1 MQNTQKQSFADNNSK
16 HYSEVNGIVAHGSG
30 DCEMLQNE
38 ISLIHEIAHSD
49 SLEEVLNVILNALHK
64 RYGFN
69 MSAGQIVDEEKNVLK
84 FLTFYTKDEVS
95 DDIRK
100 KVSVD
105 IPLNPKLSVSAAVA
119 LSKRW
124 IYANSDAIQSLNDI
138 PAVDRNSLE
147 LLNIKENLILP
158 IIDGNKTIAVIHLGA
173 IGKQLNLTKKTCEEI
188 YHFIGSLAPNF
199 LIVKNKFE
207 QEHIKQ
213 EQQETL
219 NIIHRISRTIKLDEI
234 IEILGEEIE
243 KIEGVDGFSIN
254 LLDKNKK
261 HLTCNKVSLPGK
273 FKAIEKT
280 FQHFN
285 YMLGITDENTPVIQE
300 KKIVSINSQNIE
312 KFSESARSRFKAWK
326 MHNMVNIP
334 LTNMEDVNAE
344 VLGAIMLFN
353 DSEALSRKS
362 IDTLCKKLSMFFD
375 PIENAIKYSEL
386 KQNEKIVES
395 GIAERAQ
402 FLNFVNEV
410 NNLNSVDK
418 IYEKI
423 SDEFLNRYPFDMVVI
438 LVEKDGLLHGVS
450 SYAKEEE
457 YKDKAR
463 LWSELTQ
470 DNPYDITY
478 EGGSY
483 SMCYL
488 NNQNLYFPD
497 VPQLMNL
504 PMNRNDRIMLE
515 RMDGLKSIIHLP
527 IDKDGKS
534 IGVISISCF
543 KAHVNLS
550 REDIN
555 FLELLSS
562 FIGTA
567 IMNAGLYSTIA
578 VQKDEIENTLS
589 ELKITQDKLVDTE
602 RKKNE
607 ALMVAMHAAEAS
619 ADAKSS
625 FLANMSHEIRT
636 PMNAIIGLTE
646 LALQRDMS
654 TKLRDYL
661 GKINTSSQT
670 LLGIINDILD
680 FSKIEAGK
688 LNIEETEFNIY
699 EVIDHISDI
708 FSTRI
713 VDKNI
718 SMIINPS
725 SKLPGQLI
733 GDPLR
738 LSQVLINII
747 NNAIK
752 FTDDGEIQV
761 TVDIA
766 KTENETVVLSFM
778 VADTGIGI
786 APEVIPRLFS
796 PFSQADSSTTRRFG
810 GTGLGL
816 SICKHLV
823 ALMNGEIGV
832 TSELGK
838 GSKFSFTAEL
848 KMLNVNCIGLYN
860 SLDLIPDKISKKR
873 ILLAAANQHESSY
886 LKDILK
892 NHGVAS
898 EAVNGYSAL
907 MQKIAIAAEY
917 DLLIVDADML
927 DEDFTRRLAELRM
940 SCNAKIILSCVF
952 GYDNAI
958 AYESLQD
965 ISQIITKPIKI
976 SDLVNSV
983 CKSLLP
989 ENEYKPIYKSSVND
1003 EKAYDE
1009 VEIIE
1014 KVRGIRILL
1023 TDDNS
1028 INQQVG
1034 REMLERVGAV
1044 VDIAEDGKHAIAK
1057 TLQERYD
1064 IVFMDIHMPEI
1075 GGVEATKILRSM
1087 PITKDL
1093 VIIAMTA
1100 NAMQGDRESCIS
1112 NGMDDYISKPV
1123 KSKDLYE
1130 LLLKWD
1136 RRVQIVPEPILV
1148 EADIEEKAGSTN
1160 FPNNLQSIDV
1170 HNTLD
1175 MLAGNESLF
1184 TEICHLFKN
1193 DYGDSIEKLKEYLQK
1208 KDYGLAHRL
1217 CHSLKGVAAT
1227 ISAEK
1232 FQEAS
1237 FNLEQAIHSR
1247 NSEQIEAL
1255 LPLMETEFTM
1265 FLGDINILAS

>member
-1 MQNTQKQSFADNNSK
+1 MQNNQKQSFA
-16 HYSEVNGIVAHGSG
+16 EVSLDQFSGTLVHGPG
-30 DCEMLQNE
+30 NIDVLQNE

-69 MSAGQIVDEEKNVLK
+69 MSAGQIIDEEKNALK

-105 IPLNPKLSVSAAVA
+105 IPLDPKLSVSASVA

-124 IYANSDAIQSLNDI
+124 VYANSEAIESLSDI
-138 PAVDRNSLE
+138 PEVDRNSLE

-158 IIDGNKTIAVIHLGA
+158 IIDGGKTIAVIHLGA
-173 IGKQLNLTKKTCEEI
+173 IDKQLNLTKEICEEI
-188 YHFIGSLAPNF
+188 YLFIGSLAPNF

-207 QEHIKQ
+207 QEYIKQ
-213 EQQETL
+213 EQLETL
-219 NIIHRISRTIKLDEI
+219 DIVHRISRTIKLDEI
-234 IEILGEEIE
+234 MEILGGEIGKLE
-243 KIEGVDGFSIN
+243 SVNGYSIN
-254 LLDKNKK
+254 LLDKAKK
-261 HLTCNKVSLPGK
+261 YLTCNRVCLPGE

-280 FQHFN
+280 FHHFN
-285 YMLGITDENTPVIQE
+285 YSLGPTDENTPVIQN
-300 KKIVSINSQNIE
+300 KRVVSINADNIE
-312 KFSESARSRFKAWK
+312 KFSESTRSRFKAWK
-326 MHNMVNIP
+326 MHNMVSIPITNI
-334 LTNMEDVNAE
+334 EDNNAP

-353 DSEALSRKS
+353 SSEAISKKS
-362 IDTLCKKLSMFFD
+362 IDYLGKKLSLFFD
-375 PIENAIKYSEL
+375 PIDNSIKYSEL
-386 KQNEKIVES
+386 KQKEQIVET

-423 SDEFLNRYPFDMVVI
+423 SDEFLSRYPFDMVVI
-438 LVEKDGLLHGVS
+438 LIEKGGLLRGVS
-450 SYAKEEE
+450 SYTKGEE
-457 YKDKAR
+457 YKEKAR
-463 LWSELTQ
+463 LWSEFTE
-470 DNPYDITY
+470 DNPYDISY

-497 VPQLMNL
+497 VPQVMNL
-504 PMNRNDRIMLE
+504 PMNHNDRVMLE
-515 RMDGLKSIIHLP
+515 RLEGLKSIIHLP
-527 IDKDGKS
+527 INKDGKS
-534 IGVISISCF
+534 IGVISISGF
-543 KAHVNLS
+543 KSYVNLS

-567 IMNAGLYSTIA
+567 IVNAGLYSTIA
-578 VQKDEIENTLS
+578 EQKDEIENTLS

-607 ALMVAMHAAEAS
+607 ALMIAMQAAEAS

-725 SKLPGQLI
+725 SKLPGQVI

-752 FTDDGEIQV
+752 FTDEGEIQI

-766 KTENETVVLSFM
+766 KIENGLVTLSFM
-778 VADTGIGI
+778 VSDTGIGI
-786 APEVIPRLFS
+786 APEVLPRLFT
-796 PFSQADSSTTRRFG
+796 PFTQADGSTTRKFG

-823 ALMNGEIGV
+823 ALMNGDISA
-832 TSELGK
+832 TSEVGK
-838 GSKFSFTAEL
+838 GSKFTFTTEM
-848 KMLNVNCIGLYN
+848 KVSDSNSIGLYN
-860 SLDLIPDKISKKR
+860 SLSLISEQ
-873 ILLAAANQHESSY
+873 ILQKNILIAATNKHEASY
-886 LKDILK
+886 LKETLK
-892 NHGVAS
+892 NHGIYTDSTDNYAS
-898 EAVNGYSAL
+898 LLQQISSANGY
-907 MQKIAIAAEY
+907 
-917 DLLIVDADML
+917 DLILVDADML
-927 DEDFTRRLAELRM
+927 DQDFSCRLAELRS
-940 SCNAKIILSCVF
+940 SCDSKIMLLSVF
-952 GYDNAI
+952 GYDNSI
-958 AYESLQD
+958 AKDQLKD
-965 ISQIITKPIKI
+965 ISNIITKPIKI

-989 ENEYKPIYKSSVND
+989 NHDFKPIYKSSVND

-1009 VEIIE
+1009 VEILE
-1014 KVRGIRILL
+1014 KIRGIRILL
-1023 TDDNS
+1023 TDDNR

-1044 VDIAEDGKHAIAK
+1044 VDIAEDGKQAIAK
-1057 TLQERYD
+1057 TLQNRYD
-1064 IVFMDIHMPEI
+1064 VVFMDIHMPEI
-1075 GGVEATKILRSM
+1075 GGIEATQILRSM
-1087 PITKDL
+1087 PATKDL

-1130 LLLKWD
+1130 LILKWD

-1148 EADIEEKAGSTN
+1148 EADIEEKVDSAN

-1175 MLAGNESLF
+1175 MLAGNEGLF
-1184 TEICHLFKN
+1184 TEICYLFKN

-1227 ISAEK
+1227 ISADK
-1232 FQEAS
+1232 FQQAS

-1247 NSEQIEAL
+1247 NSEQIETL
-1255 LPLMETEFTM
+1255 LPFMETEFTM
-1265 FLGDINILAS
+1265 FLGDINILAP

>member
-1 MQNTQKQSFADNNSK
+1 MQNNLKKLDTEINSDR
-16 HYSEVNGIVAHGSG
+16 YSGIVVQGSG
-30 DCEMLQNE
+30 NVDILQNE

-69 MSAGQIVDEEKNVLK
+69 MSAGQIIDEDKNILK

-100 KVSVD
+100 RVSVD
-105 IPLNPKLSVSAAVA
+105 VPLNPKLSVSAAVA

-124 IYANSDAIQSLNDI
+124 IYANSEAIQSLNDI
-138 PAVDRNSLE
+138 PEIDRNSLE

-158 IIDGNKTIAVIHLGA
+158 IIDGDKTIAVIHLGA
-173 IGKQLNLTKKTCEEI
+173 IDKQLNLTKETCEEI
-188 YHFIGSLAPNF
+188 YRFIGSLAPNF

-207 QEHIKQ
+207 QEHIKRQ
-213 EQQETL
+213 QQETL
-219 NIIHRISRTIKLDEI
+219 EIIHRISRTIKVDEI
-234 IEILGEEIE
+234 IEILGEEIG
-243 KIEGVDGFSIN
+243 KIDGVDGYSIN
-254 LLDKNKK
+254 LLGKDGK
-261 HLTCNKVSLPGK
+261 HLTCNKVSLPGE

-285 YMLGITDENTPVIQE
+285 YTLGPNDENTVVIAD
-300 KKIVSINSQNIE
+300 KKIVSIDSHNIE
-312 KFSESARSRFKAWK
+312 SYSESTRARFKAWK
-326 MHNMVNIP
+326 MFNMVSIP
-334 LTNMEDVNAE
+334 LTNMEDNSAE

-353 DSEALSRKS
+353 NSELISRKS
-362 IDTLCKKLSMFFD
+362 TDILCKKLSMFFD
-375 PIENAIKYSEL
+375 PIENAIKYSDL
-386 KQNEKIVES
+386 KQKEQIVET

-402 FLNFVNEV
+402 FLNFVNDV

-423 SDEFLNRYPFDMVVI
+423 SDEFLNRYPFNMVVI

-450 SYAKEEE
+450 SYTKEEK
-457 YKDKAR
+457 YKDKAL
-463 LWSELTQ
+463 LWSELTK
-470 DNPYDITY
+470 DNPYEITY

-504 PMNRNDRIMLE
+504 PMNRHDRIMLE

-527 IDKDGKS
+527 INKDGQS

-543 KAHVNLS
+543 ESQIILS

-567 IMNAGLYSTIA
+567 IINAGLYSKIA
-578 VQKDEIENTLS
+578 EQKSEIENTLS
-589 ELKITQDKLVDTE
+589 ELKVTQEKLVDTE

-607 ALMVAMHAAEAS
+607 ALMIAMQAAEAS

-725 SKLPGQLI
+725 SKLPGQII

-752 FTDDGEIQV
+752 FTDEGEIQI

-766 KTENETVVLSFM
+766 KIENGLVTLSFM
-778 VADTGIGI
+778 VSDTGIGI
-786 APEVIPRLFS
+786 APEVLPKLFT
-796 PFSQADSSTTRRFG
+796 PFTQADGSTTRKFG

-823 ALMNGEIGV
+823 ALMNGDISA
-832 TSELGK
+832 TSQIGK
-838 GSKFSFTAEL
+838 GSKFTFTTEM
-848 KMLNVNCIGLYN
+848 KVSDSNSIGLYN
-860 SLDLIPDKISKKR
+860 SLSLIPEQILQKKIL
-873 ILLAAANQHESSY
+873 IAATNQHEASY
-886 LKDILK
+886 LKETLK
-892 NHGVAS
+892 NHGIYTDCSDNYASLMQQVSS
-898 EAVNGYSAL
+898 EAN
-907 MQKIAIAAEY
+907 Y
-917 DLLIVDADML
+917 DLILVDADML
-927 DEDFTRRLAELRM
+927 DQDFSSRLAELR
-940 SCNAKIILSCVF
+940 SATDAKINLLSVF
-952 GYDNAI
+952 GYDNSI
-958 AYESLQD
+958 AKDQLKE
-965 ISQIITKPIKI
+965 ISNIITKPIKI

-989 ENEYKPIYKSSVND
+989 DNEFKPIYKSSVND

-1009 VEIIE
+1009 VEILE
-1014 KVRGIRILL
+1014 KIRGIRILL
-1023 TDDNS
+1023 TDDNR

-1044 VDIAEDGKHAIAK
+1044 VDIAEDGKQAIAMA
-1057 TLQERYD
+1057 LQDRYD
-1064 IVFMDIHMPEI
+1064 VVFMDIHMPEI
-1075 GGVEATKILRSM
+1075 GGIEATQILRSM
-1087 PITKDL
+1087 PATNDL

-1130 LLLKWD
+1130 LILKWD
-1136 RRVQIVPEPILV
+1136 RRVQIIPEPILV
-1148 EADIEEKAGSTN
+1148 EADNGEESAITKY
-1160 FPNNLQSIDV
+1160 PNDLQSINV

-1184 TEICHLFKN
+1184 TEICHLFKS
-1193 DYGDSIEKLKEYLQK
+1193 DYGDSIEKLKEYLHK

-1227 ISAEK
+1227 ISAET
-1232 FQEAS
+1232 FQQAS
-1237 FNLEQAIHSR
+1237 FDLEQAIHSR
-1247 NSEQIEAL
+1247 DSAQIEVL
-1255 LPLMETEFTM
+1255 LPVMETEFTM
-1265 FLGDINILAS
+1265 FLGDINILAP